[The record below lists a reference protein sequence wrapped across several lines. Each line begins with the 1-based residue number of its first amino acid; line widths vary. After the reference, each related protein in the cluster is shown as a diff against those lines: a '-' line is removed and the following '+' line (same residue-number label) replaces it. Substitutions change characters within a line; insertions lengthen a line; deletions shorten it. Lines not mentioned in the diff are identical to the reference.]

1 MKFKVGDRVRF
12 IGDEDLDSPCP
23 QIGRLGTVV
32 ALVDEDSTGL
42 LLGVLFDDDRR
53 GEEQRWYSH
62 RFELVSRESKTAYNT
77 TTVVEACAEVKKLSD
92 IVASLQQDLQEIDDL
107 APGYVSI
114 GVGSSHFR
122 LGNLSED
129 HASELRKLLIASRE
143 KNLADAEQLLKEKI
157 EELSKVLTNAG

>member
-1 MKFKVGDRVRF
+1 MEFKVGNRVRF
-12 IGDEDLDSPCP
+12 IGGRDLGTECT
-23 QIGRLGTVV
+23 QVGRLGTVV
-32 ALVDEDSTGL
+32 AILEKDSSGL
-42 LLGVLFDDDRR
+42 MLSVLFDDRQC
-53 GEEQRWYSH
+53 GEEEGWYSH
-62 RFELVSRESKTAYNT
+62 RFELVSPELKTTYNT
-77 TTVVEACAEVKKLSD
+77 TTVVEACAEVKKFSD
-92 IVASLQQDLQEIDDL
+92 IVASLQQDLQEINDL

-157 EELSKVLTNAG
+157 EELSKTLQT

>member
-1 MKFKVGDRVRF
+1 MEFKVGDRVKF
-12 IGDEDLDSPCP
+12 VGGGDLGAECTLIGS
-23 QIGRLGTVV
+23 LGTVV
-32 ALVDEDSTGL
+32 AVLERDSKGEML
-42 LLGVLFDDDRR
+42 SVLFDDDG
-53 GEEQRWYSH
+53 GEVSWYSY
-62 RFELVSRESKTAYNT
+62 RFELVSRELETTYNT

-92 IVASLQQDLQEIDDL
+92 IVVSLQQDLQEINDL

-129 HASELRKLLIASRE
+129 HDSELRKLLIASRE

-157 EELSKVLTNAG
+157 EELSKVLTNVG

>member
-1 MKFKVGDRVRF
+1 MEFKVGDRVRF
-12 IGDEDLDSPCP
+12 IGGKDLGTECA
-23 QIGRLGTVV
+23 QVGRLGTVV
-32 ALVDEDSTGL
+32 AVPEKDISGSMLS
-42 LLGVLFDDDRR
+42 VLFDDDRC
-53 GEEQRWYSH
+53 GEEQGWYSH
-62 RFELVSRESKTAYNT
+62 RFELVSRELKTAYNT

-92 IVASLQQDLQEIDDL
+92 IVVSLQQDLQEIDDL